1 MASLNVNSLLTHI
14 DELKIF
20 TSANEIDVLIINE
33 TKLDS
38 TIENQEV
45 NLPGYE
51 IIRNDMK
58 SNGRK
63 GGGVC
68 IYIRCNLNYTLRGD
82 IEVENPYCWKFI

>member
-1 MASLNVNSLLTHI
+1 MHEVTEANNAFGKGLVMASLNVNSLLAHI

-51 IIRNDMK
+51 II
-58 SNGRK
+58 
-63 GGGVC
+63 
-68 IYIRCNLNYTLRGD
+68 
-82 IEVENPYCWKFI
+82 